1 MKRYKVILH
10 PDAEKD
16 IESSFECG
24 RRAWG
29 QELARAWVRVL
40 RNSITQRLTSMPRGC
55 PLAPE
60 SDELGTSVR
69 QLMVDRYRVL
79 FIIEKRTVTIL
90 HVRGPYVSQLN
101 PK

>member
-1 MKRYKVILH
+1 MKSYKVILH

-16 IESSFECG
+16 IESSFEWGC
-24 RRAWG
+24 RAWG

-60 SDELGTSVR
+60 SDELGISVR
-69 QLMVDRYRVL
+69 QLIVDRYRVL

-90 HVRGPYVSQLN
+90 QVRGLYISQLLA
-101 PK
+101 